1 MTNDIQYV
9 NDECWKVTE
18 IHLKFVNLVKI
29 ISNGKATLSP
39 ENLKCTSNFES
50 WCLTLFVYKKKCNG
64 QSYDFFK
71 WLWLLKKET
80 SFFLLTVQEV
90 GQSACTPLHWFLK
103 SFVRVSEFVSLWG
116 DFWQDCKCF
125 FPAWKVF
132 FIDLINE
139 IWFR

>member
-29 ISNGKATLSP
+29 ISNCKATLSP

-103 SFVRVSEFVSLWG
+103 SFVRVSEFGVPLG
-116 DFWQDCKCF
+116 RFLTRLQMF
-125 FPAWKVF
+125 FSCVKSVF
-132 FIDLINE
+132 H
-139 IWFR
+139 WFN